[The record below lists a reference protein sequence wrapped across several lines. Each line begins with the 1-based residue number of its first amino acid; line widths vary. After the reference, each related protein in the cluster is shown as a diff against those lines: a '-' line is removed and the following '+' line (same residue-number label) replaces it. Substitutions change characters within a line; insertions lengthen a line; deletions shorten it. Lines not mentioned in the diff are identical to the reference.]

1 MLHCKTQYAAMQTD
15 GLLLASGM
23 PRLVP
28 EDDAAPLPSQKGTK
42 MSKTAMSNT
51 AMSKTASFGVAPS
64 VTIFSRLMAAIDRI
78 LMAHAR
84 VAMRNGDLPY
94 FGL

>member
-1 MLHCKTQYAAMQTD
+1 VAGPMGTD

-42 MSKTAMSNT
+42 MSKT